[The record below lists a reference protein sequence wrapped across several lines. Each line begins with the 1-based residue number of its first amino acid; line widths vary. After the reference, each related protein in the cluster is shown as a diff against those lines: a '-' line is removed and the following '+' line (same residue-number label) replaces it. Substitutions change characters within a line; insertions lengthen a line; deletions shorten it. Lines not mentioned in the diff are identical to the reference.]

1 MNIQHFGSV
10 LPVPDLSAAVSAW
23 SALLGTLPR
32 FVDGDSWA
40 QFEVAGGRMALAGA
54 DRDSDLAGV
63 MVKVDDLDEARRRA
77 ADLGL
82 EVGPVREGPH
92 ETRCSV
98 IGPGGWPI
106 LIYSAKV

>member
-1 MNIQHFGSV
+1 MNIQHFGTV
-10 LPVPDLSAAVSAW
+10 LPVPDLSAAVGAW
-23 SALLGTLPR
+23 SAILGIPPR
-32 FVDGDSWA
+32 FVDGDAWA
-40 QFEVAGGRMALAGA
+40 QFELAGCRLALAGT
-54 DRDSDLAGV
+54 DRDSDRAGV
-63 MVKVDDLDEARRRA
+63 MVKVDDLEEARRRA
-77 ADLGL
+77 QSLGL